1 MLGRFFERH
10 PFWSVVIALIAALL
24 LWAIFA
30 PWSAGVEEVLGRK
43 RIFLNALFSGITLGA
58 LYFLVASGF
67 TLIFGLMRN
76 VNLAHGSLYLI
87 GGYLGF
93 EVSEATGWWLIAFP
107 VVFVVVAAIGI
118 VLQWAVFRRM
128 EGEELRQTLVTIGI
142 SIIVADQLLAIFGGL
157 SQQFYAPDILFGSVP
172 VPLVQ
177 GGQYSTFRLFQ
188 VVVAIG
194 VGFGLWLIL
203 QRTKLGIVVRAGVD
217 DRAMLAAQG
226 VNVPLI
232 SVIIFAIGAALAGL
246 AGVIG
251 GTAQPFGQEKDIEFL
266 LTSLVVVIVG
276 GMGSLP
282 GTALGALL
290 VGMTEQFGQS
300 LFPTYSVMLT
310 LLIMV
315 AVLAFRPHGLLG
327 RKIS

>member
-1 MLGRFFERH
+1 MSLELFLT
-10 PFWSVVIALIAALL
+10 VALNGLTV
-24 LWAIFA
+24 
-30 PWSAGVEEVLGRK
+30 P
-43 RIFLNALFSGITLGA
+43 A
-58 LYFLVASGF
+58 LYFIVAIGF
-67 TLIFGLMRN
+67 SLIFGLMRS
-76 VNLAHGSLYLI
+76 VNMAHGTLFLVGAYAGVAVFYPLYDDGNAYAWIVALAAGI
-87 GGYLGF
+87 SASAILG
-93 EVSEATGWWLIAFP
+93 VVLQ
-107 VVFVVVAAIGI
+107 VVFLGWM
-118 VLQWAVFRRM
+118 Q
-128 EGEELRQTLVTIGI
+128 GQELRQTLVTIGI

-172 VPLVQ
+172 VPFVQ

-226 VNVPLI
+226 VNVPLV
-232 SVIIFAIGAALAGL
+232 SVVIFAIGAALAGL

-290 VGMTEQFGQS
+290 VGMAEQFGQS
-300 LFPTYSVMLT
+300 LFPTYSVMFT

-327 RKIS
+327 SKFS